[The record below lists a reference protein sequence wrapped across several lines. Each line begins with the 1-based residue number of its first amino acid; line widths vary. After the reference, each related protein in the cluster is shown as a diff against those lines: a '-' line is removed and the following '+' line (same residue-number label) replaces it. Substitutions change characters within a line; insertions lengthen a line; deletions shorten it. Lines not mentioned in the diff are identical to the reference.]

1 MLPMYPA
8 PPVTRIFNENPPG
21 LLDFKAT
28 LEYTAEA
35 GLFRG
40 EEQSRTLSERKAE
53 KYGTDRIESA

>member
-28 LEYTAEA
+28 LEYTAEP
-35 GLFRG
+35 GLFRV
-40 EEQSRTLSERKAE
+40 EEPESNVERKKSGE
-53 KYGTDRIESA
+53 IRN